1 MWVTKLLISPVKKRI
16 FCPKTTKFGIFG
28 QFGPGHAGLFNALL
42 WVGWW
47 LWRAG
52 CISQD
57 TYLLYIILDELAK
70 KKCKPEIETNPLFNR
85 IYNLVRRLPFV
96 HYDHVGLVANTCI
109 HSRASL
115 TVRITVKNGNPPG
128 TGKIWENRFFTGK
141 MDHHGAKCTQIGAQT
156 CQGTSRTCQ
165 NFFTFTF
172 KAAGVTFL
180 KVILHLLQKVLNR
193 R

>member
-1 MWVTKLLISPVKKRI
+1 MGQ
-16 FCPKTTKFGIFG
+16 FCPHTQCFFEYRIHY
-28 QFGPGHAGLFNALL
+28 PPLL
-42 WVGWW
+42 WVSSSW
-47 LWRAG
+47 
-52 CISQD
+52 
-57 TYLLYIILDELAK
+57 
-70 KKCKPEIETNPLFNR
+70 
-85 IYNLVRRLPFV
+85 
-96 HYDHVGLVANTCI
+96 
-109 HSRASL
+109 ASL

-193 R
+193 QIWISLAVVSYLSPPVFLRSSITTVALSVIAWKILVQNKRDFDQN

>member
-1 MWVTKLLISPVKKRI
+1 MRSTNLLIRKEEPHLDRSHLCFFLNPTKTFSASIVDEIFIRDNDFSSAVFFVNLPV
-16 FCPKTTKFGIFG
+16 
-28 QFGPGHAGLFNALL
+28 QL
-42 WVGWW
+42 
-47 LWRAG
+47 
-52 CISQD
+52 
-57 TYLLYIILDELAK
+57 
-70 KKCKPEIETNPLFNR
+70 
-85 IYNLVRRLPFV
+85 
-96 HYDHVGLVANTCI
+96 
-109 HSRASL
+109 SRASL
-115 TVRITVKNGNPPG
+115 TVRITVKNGNPPE

>member
-1 MWVTKLLISPVKKRI
+1 MEKFAPLAKILHCRRQWLTNFTYVPKTAPLNFLNCDINILFSEYPDCPPFISPCTGYLVLADH
-16 FCPKTTKFGIFG
+16 
-28 QFGPGHAGLFNALL
+28 QGH
-42 WVGWW
+42 
-47 LWRAG
+47 
-52 CISQD
+52 
-57 TYLLYIILDELAK
+57 LDCA
-70 KKCKPEIETNPLFNR
+70 
-85 IYNLVRRLPFV
+85 
-96 HYDHVGLVANTCI
+96 
-109 HSRASL
+109 SRASL
-115 TVRITVKNGNPPG
+115 TVMRITVKNGNPPG

>member
-1 MWVTKLLISPVKKRI
+1 MSWIVGLPLRRCTWVVLFWISPREIYCCSALDPVHLHIKSAKRWWYELHLMI
-16 FCPKTTKFGIFG
+16 DFLNNPSMHTSGCHTT
-28 QFGPGHAGLFNALL
+28 
-42 WVGWW
+42 
-47 LWRAG
+47 
-52 CISQD
+52 
-57 TYLLYIILDELAK
+57 
-70 KKCKPEIETNPLFNR
+70 
-85 IYNLVRRLPFV
+85 
-96 HYDHVGLVANTCI
+96 
-109 HSRASL
+109 SRASL

-180 KVILHLLQKVLNR
+180 KVIPYQIIVADAADAVSVNFSGRCKFLQI
-193 R
+193 

>member
-1 MWVTKLLISPVKKRI
+1 MKLSLSKRTRQPLLSSNSP
-16 FCPKTTKFGIFG
+16 
-28 QFGPGHAGLFNALL
+28 
-42 WVGWW
+42 
-47 LWRAG
+47 
-52 CISQD
+52 
-57 TYLLYIILDELAK
+57 
-70 KKCKPEIETNPLFNR
+70 
-85 IYNLVRRLPFV
+85 RL
-96 HYDHVGLVANTCI
+96 
-109 HSRASL
+109 SRASL

-128 TGKIWENRFFTGK
+128 TGKIWENQFFTGK

-193 R
+193 QIWISLAVVSYLSPPVFLRSSLTTVALSVIAWKILVQNKRDFDQN

>member
-1 MWVTKLLISPVKKRI
+1 MQVQAT
-16 FCPKTTKFGIFG
+16 
-28 QFGPGHAGLFNALL
+28 
-42 WVGWW
+42 
-47 LWRAG
+47 
-52 CISQD
+52 D
-57 TYLLYIILDELAK
+57 LAK
-70 KKCKPEIETNPLFNR
+70 RLQDEWLRKLWGIGGKEE
-85 IYNLVRRLPFV
+85 RRAVSGVLK
-96 HYDHVGLVANTCI
+96 GLQP
-109 HSRASL
+109 SRASL

-193 R
+193 QIWISLAVVSYLSPPVFPTTIPHHCCIVCHYMEVLGAKKREN

>member
-1 MWVTKLLISPVKKRI
+1 MFVQFSLKTHSRI
-16 FCPKTTKFGIFG
+16 ACSLQVQAT
-28 QFGPGHAGLFNALL
+28 
-42 WVGWW
+42 
-47 LWRAG
+47 
-52 CISQD
+52 D
-57 TYLLYIILDELAK
+57 LAK
-70 KKCKPEIETNPLFNR
+70 RLQDEWLRKLWGIGGKEE
-85 IYNLVRRLPFV
+85 RRAVSGVLK
-96 HYDHVGLVANTCI
+96 GLQP
-109 HSRASL
+109 SRASL

>member
-1 MWVTKLLISPVKKRI
+1 MKLQLVFK
-16 FCPKTTKFGIFG
+16 
-28 QFGPGHAGLFNALL
+28 
-42 WVGWW
+42 
-47 LWRAG
+47 
-52 CISQD
+52 
-57 TYLLYIILDELAK
+57 
-70 KKCKPEIETNPLFNR
+70 
-85 IYNLVRRLPFV
+85 NLVL
-96 HYDHVGLVANTCI
+96 L
-109 HSRASL
+109 SRASL

-141 MDHHGAKCTQIGAQT
+141 MDHHGAKRTQIGAQT

-193 R
+193 QIWISLAVVSYLSPPVFLRSSLTTVTLSVIAWKILVQNKRDFDQN